1 MPRESPRTLKQRI
14 VSTACFSPGASY
26 ERLGF
31 AIEAIGSELL
41 DWSGRRDLNSG
52 PLAPHASAL
61 PGCATSR
68 PRNRCSRGGVVREGA
83 HHTEAGGNAKTL
95 GTRGPDG
102 PEFEH
107 QLGEPGGFGRGQLF
121 HAARAAADVPVHLA
135 GLEHGLLAAQ
145 VIAEVLL
152 VAGHA
157 LAADGVH

>member
-68 PRNRCSRGGVVREGA
+68 PRNRIPVTGG
-83 HHTEAGGNAKTL
+83 
-95 GTRGPDG
+95 
-102 PEFEH
+102 
-107 QLGEPGGFGRGQLF
+107 GRGVRMIPEPASELRTQGWRRPELP
-121 HAARAAADVPVHLA
+121 DESGSNGSPLILGPVT
-135 GLEHGLLAAQ
+135 G
-145 VIAEVLL
+145 
-152 VAGHA
+152 
-157 LAADGVH
+157 